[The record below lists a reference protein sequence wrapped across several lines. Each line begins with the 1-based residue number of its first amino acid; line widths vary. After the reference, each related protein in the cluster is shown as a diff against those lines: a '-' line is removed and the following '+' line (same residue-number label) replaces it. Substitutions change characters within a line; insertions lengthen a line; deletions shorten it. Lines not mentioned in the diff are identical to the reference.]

1 MSLSFLMPTNAM
13 RVPGISCIGARIY
26 LGKVSS
32 LQVMPE
38 DFWPAVR
45 AVVLAQPGQ

>member
-38 DFWPAVR
+38 DL
-45 AVVLAQPGQ
+45 LAGE